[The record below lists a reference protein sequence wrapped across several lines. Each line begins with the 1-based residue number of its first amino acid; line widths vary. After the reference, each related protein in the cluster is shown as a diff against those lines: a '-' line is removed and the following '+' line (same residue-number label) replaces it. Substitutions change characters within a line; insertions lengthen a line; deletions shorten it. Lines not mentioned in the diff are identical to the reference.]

1 LISSWV
7 SGIYP
12 RSESLI
18 EATRTYDKD
27 LKQLFKKEKIRSIK
41 HQINNKCDYIS
52 DPLID
57 WDDNLRPF
65 TDNIKGIERGA
76 LSRYYENNT
85 FYRQP
90 VIIGNISSSGKILKN
105 NINFELF
112 SKKSKVKIDV
122 LDPFTLADLSKNNH
136 YKSKIDLAN
145 GFGKILRKEL
155 TNIKNKVDLIQ
166 FNAPSL
172 AKIKQKEQIQSI
184 KQIMDK
190 TTKGLN
196 VKTCLNLC
204 GSDISNNIKNFI
216 DFNVDII
223 GIDFINTKSNKLQAI
238 EIDKTL
244 ACGIIDAKNTKMENP
259 TKVINEIKLINKLFK
274 PKSIAIIP
282 NWDFEFIPLEFTYKK
297 IRIMNQIK
305 MKGKGINL

>member
-1 LISSWV
+1 MISSWV

-90 VIIGNISSSGKILKN
+90 VIIGNISSSEIILILNYFQKN
-105 NINFELF
+105 
-112 SKKSKVKIDV
+112 
-122 LDPFTLADLSKNNH
+122 
-136 YKSKIDLAN
+136 
-145 GFGKILRKEL
+145 
-155 TNIKNKVDLIQ
+155 
-166 FNAPSL
+166 
-172 AKIKQKEQIQSI
+172 QK
-184 KQIMDK
+184 
-190 TTKGLN
+190 
-196 VKTCLNLC
+196 
-204 GSDISNNIKNFI
+204 
-216 DFNVDII
+216 
-223 GIDFINTKSNKLQAI
+223 
-238 EIDKTL
+238 
-244 ACGIIDAKNTKMENP
+244 
-259 TKVINEIKLINKLFK
+259 
-274 PKSIAIIP
+274 
-282 NWDFEFIPLEFTYKK
+282 
-297 IRIMNQIK
+297 
-305 MKGKGINL
+305 